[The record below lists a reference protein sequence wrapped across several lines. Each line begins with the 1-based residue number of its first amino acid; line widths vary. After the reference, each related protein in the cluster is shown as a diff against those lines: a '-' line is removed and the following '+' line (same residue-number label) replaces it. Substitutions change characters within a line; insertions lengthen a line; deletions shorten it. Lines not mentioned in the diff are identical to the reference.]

1 MNIESKNG
9 TVVVSFDKDI
19 DMESVSSFKNVIDT
33 AYKDTNAK
41 NLVFDYSKSKSITE
55 DGINFALGRYKRVLE
70 NKGHMFI
77 YGAKGDVNK
86 TLNEKGIYNCI
97 PSCKNVNKPY

>member
-9 TVVVSFDKDI
+9 MVVVSFDKDI

-33 AYKDTNAK
+33 AYKDTNSK

-55 DGINFALGRYKRVLE
+55 DGVNFALGRYKRVLE
-70 NKGHMFI
+70 NNGHMYI
-77 YGAKGDVNK
+77 TGAKGEVDK
-86 TLNEKGIYNCI
+86 LLNEKGIYNCI
-97 PSCKNVNKPY
+97 PNVKNVNKLI